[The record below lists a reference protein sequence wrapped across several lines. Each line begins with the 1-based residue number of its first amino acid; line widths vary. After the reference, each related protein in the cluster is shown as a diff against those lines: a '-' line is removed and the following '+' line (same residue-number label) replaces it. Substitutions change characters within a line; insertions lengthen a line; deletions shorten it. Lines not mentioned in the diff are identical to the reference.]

1 MNKQVAGPAIM
12 QDDEQGGSRS
22 ASAADNDTPE
32 LHFENNEE
40 NLNEVGKAPN
50 TTAQTE
56 HESRLEAH
64 VLTENDPKFFAETEE
79 DEGIQPR
86 LKAALPYSS
95 VHTIQPVPIMKPIMN
110 TDVKN

>member
-1 MNKQVAGPAIM
+1 MNKQVAGPAIT

-50 TTAQTE
+50 TAQTE
-56 HESRLEAH
+56 RESRLEAH

-95 VHTIQPVPIMKPIMN
+95 VHTIQPVRIMKPIMN
-110 TDVKN
+110 TEVKN